1 MARFRG
7 PRRAGQQVQGPQVPQ
22 VSSQKSRSQGSKFEW
37 QLVCGDDDEP
47 AANARVALQHEFWQ
61 EMVAAKSPKSFQDT
75 DFVAGPRSV
84 DGRQEEK
91 SSTGDFFKAT
101 MSEVTRRLPEVSEE
115 VLCHCGL
122 VAQLRR
128 VQKRGPTYGRPYH
141 ACPSRHCRF
150 FEFADQGSTVAA
162 LELQWKRF
170 PATGAWTVVS
180 DEGFMPSDVRQGGVG
195 DCWFMSALAVVAE
208 RHDLMRKLLP
218 NLNDGA
224 ASGCHEVRLFLDG
237 RWRAVLVDDWLPTT
251 EKQRRPDGTGL
262 AYGRCTNQQLWV
274 SFIEKA
280 YAKAHG
286 AYRFISGGETS
297 EALLELTGAPTEVI
311 NFQGPSFD
319 PDLFWA
325 RLVSLLQ
332 AGCPIGCGTSAMT
345 LEELGLVGQHAYS
358 VLEAEDGGGFF
369 VAALGPDG
377 DGRRVKVRNPW
388 GEWTRREQ
396 DELLA
401 QLGVAITPGDGCFWM
416 NYSDF
421 IRGFAC
427 ADICY
432 ARAGWHSQSFDL
444 EFDGHG
450 EGLGVRNALKLRSVG
465 GAVECWVM
473 GIQPTERGK
482 QVKRPKG
489 YYLNDL
495 SLLILDDAGEVVASV
510 LGGARRDVSCSAVM
524 EEGREYVA
532 VPVSFRA
539 SRGPFVLR
547 IYAAAP
553 VEVLQEPASPKLAW
567 RAMHRLLMSPAPKTQ
582 TPFQRMAYDFGV
594 GEVVVVEAASMALGL
609 AVNQNPSASLSLR
622 FVAAGNHTV
631 LRTQG
636 GMQDGC
642 SDEERNQRQKQAES
656 KAKSRGKGHGQKPN
670 WRLYDVE
677 ASIPKFCQS
686 LAFVAV
692 AQLDTWEFSLENM
705 EAKQDLDETP
715 VVSAASAFAP
725 VTPSHW
731 VNQEHRSSLLDDLDD
746 DAELQAA
753 ILASQNDS
761 ENLRHFQAKE
771 EESDEDLALA
781 ISLSLQ
787 PLPAPNADAKERP
800 ANRWARRH
808 GWQRQPG

>member
-1 MARFRG
+1 M
-7 PRRAGQQVQGPQVPQ
+7 
-22 VSSQKSRSQGSKFEW
+22 
-37 QLVCGDDDEP
+37 
-47 AANARVALQHEFWQ
+47 QHEIWSK
-61 EMVAAKSPKSFQDT
+61 MVAARSTKSFQDM

-84 DGRQEEK
+84 DGRQEQK
-91 SSTGDFFKAT
+91 TSTGDFFKAT
-101 MSEVTRRLPEVSEE
+101 MSEVTRKMPEVNEAE

-141 ACPSRHCRF
+141 ACPSRQCRF
-150 FEFADQGSTVAA
+150 FEFADQGSTLAA
-162 LELQWKRF
+162 LELKWKRF
-170 PATGAWTVVS
+170 PAINGWSVVG
-180 DEGFMPSDVRQGGVG
+180 DEGFLPADVRQGGARASTNLDQLG
-195 DCWFMSALAVVAE
+195 DLRWPCF
-208 RHDLMRKLLP
+208 RKLLP
-218 NLNDGA
+218 NLNEGA
-224 ASGCHEVRLFLDG
+224 ESGCHEVRLFLDG
-237 RWRAVLVDDWLPTT
+237 HWTAVLVDDWLPTT

-262 AYGRCTNQQLWV
+262 AYARCTGQQLW
-274 SFIEKA
+274 A

-297 EALLELTGAPTEVI
+297 EALLELTGAPTEVV

-358 VLEAEDGGGFF
+358 VLEAEDGGGFCF
-369 VAALGPDG
+369 SG

-444 EFDGHG
+444 EFDGS
-450 EGLGVRNALKLRSVG
+450 EGLGVRSAMRLRG
-465 GAVECWVM
+465 LHGAVECWVM

-482 QVKRPKG
+482 QIKRPKG

-510 LGGARRDVSCSAVM
+510 LGGARRDVSCSFVM
-524 EEGREYVA
+524 EAAKEYLA

-553 VEVLQEPASPKLAW
+553 VQVIHEPAKPELAW
-567 RAMHRLLMSPAPKTQ
+567 TAMHRLLMSPAPKTQ
-582 TPFQRMAYDFGV
+582 MPFQRMAYDFGV
-594 GEVVVVEAASMALGL
+594 GEVVVIESASMALGL
-609 AVNQNPSASLSLR
+609 AVNQDPSASLQVR
-622 FVAAGNHTV
+622 FLAAGNHTV

-636 GMQDGC
+636 GIQEGC
-642 SDEERNQRQKQAES
+642 PDEDRNQRQRQTES
-656 KAKSRGKGHGQKPN
+656 KGKGRGKGHGQKPN
-670 WRLYDVE
+670 WHLYDLEV
-677 ASIPKFCQS
+677 SVPKFSQS

-692 AQLDTWEFSLENM
+692 AKLDSWEFSLEKM
-705 EAKQDLDETP
+705 EAKQDLGQAP
-715 VVSAASAFAP
+715 VVPATSAFAP

-731 VNQEHRSSLLDDLDD
+731 VNESLPVADE

-753 ILASQNDS
+753 ILASQHELACSSRILKGAQLVGPQWAVKDA
-761 ENLRHFQAKE
+761 EVA
-771 EESDEDLALA
+771 ESDDELALA

-787 PLPAPNADAKERP
+787 PLAPKE
-800 ANRWARRH
+800 ALASNRWARRC
-808 GWQRQPG
+808 RQPDR